1 MTFTLDQLLQATV
14 WVLLAGG
21 STILFLVGII
31 LKFFNSKLW
40 NLGKRVDALEEEHN
54 DHKVH
59 VIENYVKAS
68 DLRVI
73 IDPVFKKLDR
83 MEDKINGIGFQLA
96 EKQDRPR

>member
-1 MTFTLDQLLQATV
+1 MTFTMDQIIHLVSQV
-14 WVLLAGG
+14 MVAGG
-21 STILFLVGII
+21 SVILLLVGVI

-40 NLGKRVDALEEEHN
+40 NLGKRVDAIEEEHN
-54 DHKVH
+54 NHKVH

-83 MEDKINGIGFQLA
+83 MEDKINGIGFKLA